1 MFKWILALQFV
12 FCFSAQAAFQ
22 YGFDVI
28 ASAQN
33 SEVAESDIN
42 PSNQVFLLPVY
53 EGVLD
58 LRGDLKWTF
67 RQTKIVVRPR
77 WYGYAKH
84 TENYLTKTEI
94 EEAKGKIDLT
104 DLFVETSWNSI
115 LTTTVGLQVYQWG
128 PAEILSPSNLI
139 FHFNARQRGLYYK
152 EKGQVLIRANVSL
165 NKEHSLVFIYEPL
178 SNNEPEWKAES
189 EFSSKG
195 LLKYEKFW
203 SGTNNYL
210 GLIAGIE
217 AEQNYF
223 VGEYVNFVPY
233 EGYAVYADL
242 KQQQKAKNFTPVASG
257 LAYDMQLAAGD
268 SKKEW
273 LTLAV
278 VGFRFE
284 SNFDFRLEYIYNEAG
299 FSKETLQKAFQA
311 GANFFSARYSQNLT
325 RFLKPG
331 LELLGKHYI
340 YSSIRIADPFDFK
353 DYNFYSR
360 IIYSLQD
367 ESSQASVEMDYSF
380 LDAWTA
386 FVSFN
391 HSFGAINSEFAFLN
405 NWQGS
410 VGLKY
415 SF

>member
-1 MFKWILALQFV
+1 MSKFFGVLIFF
-12 FCFSAQAAFQ
+12 FCFSTKAAFQ

-28 ASAQN
+28 ASVQN
-33 SEVAESDIN
+33 SEVAETDIN

-53 EGVLD
+53 EAVLD

-67 RQTKIVVRPR
+67 WRTKIVLRPR

-84 TENYLTKTEI
+84 ADNYLTKSTN
-94 EEAKGKIDLT
+94 EESKAKIDLT
-104 DLFVETSWNSI
+104 DMFIETIWNRI
-115 LTTTVGLQVYQWG
+115 LATTVGLQVFQWG
-128 PAEILSPSNLI
+128 PAEILSPSNPI

-152 EKGQVLIRANVSL
+152 EKGQVLVRANISL
-165 NKEHSLVFIYEPL
+165 SKDHSLVFIYEPI
-178 SNNEPEWKAES
+178 SNNEVEWKAES

-195 LLKYEKFW
+195 LLKYEKSW

-242 KQQQKAKNFTPVASG
+242 KQQQKSKNFSPVANG
-257 LAYDMQLAAGD
+257 LAYDMQLFASD
-268 SKKEW
+268 IRKEW

-278 VGFRFE
+278 MGVRFE
-284 SNFDFRLEYIYNEAG
+284 SNFDFRIEYIYNETG
-299 FSKETLQKAFQA
+299 FNKETLQKAFLA
-311 GANFFSARYSQNLT
+311 GANFFSRQYSQNLT

-331 LELLGKHYI
+331 LELLGKQYI
-340 YSSIRIADPFDFK
+340 YSSIRIADPFNFK

-380 LDAWTA
+380 LDAWTTFA
-386 FVSFN
+386 SLN

-405 NWQGS
+405 NWQAS
-410 VGLKY
+410 AGLKY